1 MTILF
6 SGGGTLGP
14 VTPLLAIHDVLREE
28 YPDAEFLWVGTKNG
42 PEKDL
47 VERVGVGFIPLSSG
61 KFRRYI
67 SPFFFID
74 IVRIG
79 IGFLQSLYL
88 CNKES
93 PDICISAGGYVSVPL
108 HIAAWLFGIPSW
120 VHQQDVDVGLANTL
134 MVPFARRITTALERH
149 SKSFPKRK
157 TIWLGNPIRQEVLSG
172 NKKQAI
178 KRFGLDAS
186 LPVVFATGGGT
197 GSHRVNQLVTQA
209 VQHLDGVCQVIHL
222 SGKDRPQ
229 ELVQR
234 AEKHFDFYHVYQFF
248 TDEMKDAYAVA
259 DIVVSRGGFG
269 TITELA
275 AMGKASI
282 LIPKPGHQVDNV
294 TFLAEQHAVIIV
306 DEQTSDGNFL
316 AKTIKELLANTQKRN
331 QLGKQLHKVMP
342 LATKEKIIEVF
353 AKVVRR

>member
-1 MTILF
+1 
-6 SGGGTLGP
+6 
-14 VTPLLAIHDVLREE
+14 
-28 YPDAEFLWVGTKNG
+28 
-42 PEKDL
+42 
-47 VERVGVGFIPLSSG
+47 
-61 KFRRYI
+61 
-67 SPFFFID
+67 
-74 IVRIG
+74 
-79 IGFLQSLYL
+79 
-88 CNKES
+88 
-93 PDICISAGGYVSVPL
+93 
-108 HIAAWLFGIPSW
+108 
-120 VHQQDVDVGLANTL
+120 
-134 MVPFARRITTALERH
+134 
-149 SKSFPKRK
+149 
-157 TIWLGNPIRQEVLSG
+157 
-172 NKKQAI
+172 
-178 KRFGLDAS
+178 
-186 LPVVFATGGGT
+186 
-197 GSHRVNQLVTQA
+197 
-209 VQHLDGVCQVIHL
+209 
-222 SGKDRPQ
+222 
-229 ELVQR
+229 
-234 AEKHFDFYHVYQFF
+234 HVYQFF